1 MGTSFFAALYLSLT
15 FLPPPFRIAFGDHY
29 MEEKELKMETGEIV
43 DEEPLAGQI
52 NLDELLA
59 ELRL

>member
-1 MGTSFFAALYLSLT
+1 MT

-43 DEEPLAGQI
+43 DEEPLSGQI
-52 NLDELLA
+52 NLDELIA